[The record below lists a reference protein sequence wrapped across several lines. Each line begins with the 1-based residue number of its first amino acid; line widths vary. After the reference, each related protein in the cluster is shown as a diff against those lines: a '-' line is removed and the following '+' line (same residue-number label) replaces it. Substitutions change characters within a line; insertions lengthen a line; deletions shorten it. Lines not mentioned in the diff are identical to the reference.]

1 MKNYVIRIEKSS
13 NWKEKTIDDCYS
25 QEWEIFRTNVSW
37 ERERE
42 EKMVK
47 CFDKSKLLS
56 NFQEIEFFE
65 KGISENSSYICR
77 RKGKIWPVP
86 TPFTCKDP
94 RFPRPRR
101 DAILPRNHFIKFLR
115 VPATFVKNLRC
126 TFIYLYRESLF
137 IVTIW

>member
-13 NWKEKTIDDCYS
+13 NWKERTIDDCYS
-25 QEWEIFRTNVSW
+25 QECYWERTFR

-65 KGISENSSYICR
+65 KEISENSSYICR

-101 DAILPRNHFIKFLR
+101 DAILPRNHFTKFLR

-126 TFIYLYRESLF
+126 TFIYLYRESLP